1 MARVLSPF
9 PDSPSSSRSDF
20 MAVKT
25 TCPITHKQFKE
36 HARPIEVIINGTH
49 LQAPVKEFQTG
60 SLGWYLNGKM
70 NITIDGKPVAVQ
82 IGLNL
87 TIVGSKDGAKDPAG
101 AAGPAVPAGAPQG

>member
-1 MARVLSPF
+1 
-9 PDSPSSSRSDF
+9 

-25 TCPITHKQFKE
+25 TCPISHKQFRE
-36 HARPIEVIINGTH
+36 HAKPVDVTINGTH

-87 TIVGSKDGAKDPAG
+87 TIVGSKDVAKEPTTEATHAPVTAG
-101 AAGPAVPAGAPQG
+101 EQN

>member
-1 MARVLSPF
+1 
-9 PDSPSSSRSDF
+9 

-36 HARPIEVIINGTH
+36 HAKPIEVIINGTH

-70 NITIDGKPVAVQ
+70 NITIDGTPVAVQ

-87 TIVGSKDGAKDPAG
+87 TIVGSKDVAKEPAPAAHAHAAAG
-101 AAGPAVPAGAPQG
+101 ASEE